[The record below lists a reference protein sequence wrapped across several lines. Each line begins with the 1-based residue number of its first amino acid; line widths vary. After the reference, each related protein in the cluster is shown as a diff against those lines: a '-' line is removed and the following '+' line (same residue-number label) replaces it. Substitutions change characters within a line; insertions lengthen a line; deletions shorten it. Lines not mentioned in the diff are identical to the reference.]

1 MLLLQMLGV
10 DVENL
15 VQYALLLLRRN
26 ELLLAILFH
35 VNMLL
40 SALAAHSDMVP
51 FGRAHWMISKFWE
64 MTQLSTNAL
73 NNAPEKGMSSLIF
86 LEVHKTC

>member
-35 VNMLL
+35 FHDVN
-40 SALAAHSDMVP
+40 
-51 FGRAHWMISKFWE
+51 
-64 MTQLSTNAL
+64 L
-73 NNAPEKGMSSLIF
+73 N
-86 LEVHKTC
+86 

>member
-26 ELLLAILFH
+26 ELLLAILFRIS
-35 VNMLL
+35 LKYTRT
-40 SALAAHSDMVP
+40 P
-51 FGRAHWMISKFWE
+51 FPLW
-64 MTQLSTNAL
+64 
-73 NNAPEKGMSSLIF
+73 SSL
-86 LEVHKTC
+86 V